1 MDITFLIIFLS
12 FLPNLNIFYFLNNH
26 KYFKKKDSK
35 FRNIFKSFTKY
46 KSQLYKLKYLYKNN
60 TSIFLVNINNEKC
73 EDLNYKSIACVIFIL
88 EQNMKDNYKHA
99 NIILNNNKFNNLIKN
114 NLLKTDNYDNLEM
127 IKKLTR
133 TLKLS
138 VIFNMSF
145 YRNFFFFFKKISS
158 KIVISYKNINKIL
171 SSFMKFI
178 NRKNEVISHYLNSF
192 ELKINIDFIKLL
204 CNLEKNSIW
213 FDIAPY
219 KINLFI
225 LYFFKFV
232 NFILLNR
239 FK

>member
-1 MDITFLIIFLS
+1 M
-12 FLPNLNIFYFLNNH
+12 
-26 KYFKKKDSK
+26 
-35 FRNIFKSFTKY
+35 
-46 KSQLYKLKYLYKNN
+46 
-60 TSIFLVNINNEKC
+60 VNINNEKC

-192 ELKINIDFIKLL
+192 ELKININFIKLL

>member
-12 FLPNLNIFYFLNNH
+12 FLPNLNIFYFFNNH

-114 NLLKTDNYDNLEM
+114 NLLKTDNYDNLEI

-145 YRNFFFFFKKISS
+145 YRKFFFFFKKIPS
-158 KIVISYKNINKIL
+158 KIVISYKNINQIL

>member
-12 FLPNLNIFYFLNNH
+12 FLPNLNIFYFFNNH

-114 NLLKTDNYDNLEM
+114 NLLKTDNYDNLEI

-145 YRNFFFFFKKISS
+145 YRKFFFFFKKISS

>member
-1 MDITFLIIFLS
+1 
-12 FLPNLNIFYFLNNH
+12 
-26 KYFKKKDSK
+26 
-35 FRNIFKSFTKY
+35 
-46 KSQLYKLKYLYKNN
+46 
-60 TSIFLVNINNEKC
+60 
-73 EDLNYKSIACVIFIL
+73 
-88 EQNMKDNYKHA
+88 
-99 NIILNNNKFNNLIKN
+99 
-114 NLLKTDNYDNLEM
+114 M

-145 YRNFFFFFKKISS
+145 YRKFFFFFKKIPS
-158 KIVISYKNINKIL
+158 KIVISYKNINQIL

-192 ELKINIDFIKLL
+192 ELKINFIKLL

>member
-12 FLPNLNIFYFLNNH
+12 FLPNLNIYYFFNNH
-26 KYFKKKDSK
+26 KYSKKKDDK
-35 FRNIFKSFTKY
+35 FRNIFKRFTQY
-46 KSQLYKLKYLYKNN
+46 KNQLYKLKYSYKNN
-60 TSIFLVNINNEKC
+60 SSIFSVNINNKKC
-73 EDLNYKSIACVIFIL
+73 EDLNYKNIACTIFIL
-88 EQNMKDNYKHA
+88 EQNMKDNYRHI

-114 NLLKTDNYDNLEM
+114 NLLKADNYDNLEM
-127 IKKLTR
+127 LQKLSR
-133 TLKLS
+133 ILKLS
-138 VIFNMSF
+138 VIFNVSF
-145 YRNFFFFFKKISS
+145 YLKFFFFFKKIPS
-158 KIVISYKNINKIL
+158 KIVISYKNINQIL
-171 SSFMKFI
+171 SSFMEFI

-219 KINLFI
+219 KINLSI

>member
-12 FLPNLNIFYFLNNH
+12 FLPNLNIFYFLNNQ

-178 NRKNEVISHYLNSF
+178 NRK
-192 ELKINIDFIKLL
+192 K
-204 CNLEKNSIW
+204 
-213 FDIAPY
+213 
-219 KINLFI
+219 
-225 LYFFKFV
+225 
-232 NFILLNR
+232 
-239 FK
+239 

>member
-12 FLPNLNIFYFLNNH
+12 FLPNLNIFYFFNNH

>member
-46 KSQLYKLKYLYKNN
+46 KSQLYKLKYLFKNN

>member
-12 FLPNLNIFYFLNNH
+12 FLPNLNIFYFFNNH

-88 EQNMKDNYKHA
+88 EQNMKDNYKYA

-127 IKKLTR
+127 IQKLTR

-145 YRNFFFFFKKISS
+145 YRKFFFFFKKIPN
-158 KIVISYKNINKIL
+158 KIVISYKNINQIL
-171 SSFMKFI
+171 SSFMKFM

-192 ELKINIDFIKLL
+192 ELKINIDLIKLL